1 MHNGIIDKKRRKLN
15 LHDMKIEEVLPEHFV
30 SAYPKFISLLERYY
44 EFQNENDST
53 ELLRHLLESRD
64 INATDITLLDFIEDE
79 LLLGQSYY
87 QGFSNKRAASNFSS
101 VLFRSK
107 GTKYSIEWFF
117 RSFFQIDPEILYPK
131 ENIFKIG
138 NDESLIG
145 PDSFRYLTDDQL
157 YQTFALLIR
166 CEIPLSKWRDLFKLF
181 VHPAG
186 MYLGSEVLLESIAS
200 LGLEEQPEAATDTRI
215 SPVLN
220 ITSNTNPIT
229 EGLEV
234 QFSVSGTNAQEGI
247 YYYELTHIS
256 TNNDDFVDDFPV
268 GKQQFTITT
277 DQTYI
282 ENPADNDN
290 IDVEGTVTNATPFYT
305 NVLRNDFFATGSGEE
320 NNDEETFSIAIYD
333 WRYQELQRATFTQT
347 VRNVHWDLSVPTFT
361 ETGVAQTV
369 TITGYNLPA
378 VATSDPIPVKWWI
391 EHVSTVNGDFDFS
404 AYANP
409 PTSAPF
415 GVPVTVSAVG
425 NAGGNAGTFDI
436 IPVKDYVTEGN
447 ETFRIH
453 LVGPGVDENGD
464 TVEMELLDYLVGDGK
479 LSTISDTS
487 IYPRYV
493 IDSFPDI
500 TEGGNITIDVSTVSG
515 TPNSGD
521 GSEHNPAGDTISWS
535 LDNNANGRIGTTSGN
550 ITIDA
555 SPDNGLAITGTSVD
569 GYYRG
574 STNVQITL
582 TNNDGITTQDTLAIT
597 DAAPSN
603 FVISGPTSIGEG
615 GGTES
620 WDLTID
626 NGVPGSNYYWYV
638 DGADNA
644 DFTSTPPRS
653 GSRATLTVDSTANSV
668 TAGGGTMIMTSSMQ
682 LAAATDGPVENES
695 FTIRVYDAST
705 GGTEV
710 ASYAVDITD
719 ETVTYGDVDPLS
731 QTVVEGND
739 ISFTINATLVGG
751 ASYENFNWTITD
763 DGSGRYSTSG
773 TILSSAFT
781 SGGGSVTV
789 DITTTNDPDI
799 QGQQTLTIT
808 GSGATYGNS
817 PSANG
822 SVTLNDAAAVYELDV
837 DNTSLAENSGG
848 TFTFDMGAS
857 SANIPDG
864 TYNFWLIAPATGTSA
879 VFTGGSRD
887 LSFNGGDAPT
897 ASSRLAVTITNNQ
910 ISNVTGL
917 GAVTSIPIDVV
928 DDVAV
933 TGDLEFRGVIGTT
946 GGVARDTTGDLTIV
960 ENDVPAPT
968 YTIQGSDPLTVS
980 EVAAAQTI
988 TVNTTNVSDGTFLF
1002 WNITTDAPGTTE
1014 ATTDWQAYNSAGLG
1028 FEINSNTGNFTIDAT
1043 ADAFTDGSTET
1054 FYLHVRTGSD
1064 AGTSVDSI
1072 ELQVTDDSQTPAG
1085 PTYEIVTT
1093 GKTTLSEPSAGITH
1107 WDTNTLLLLGTA
1119 SGSPPVSDTTTTN
1132 VTNLD
1137 TVHTKIQGASIAVHT
1152 TGTNSA
1158 NSGNYTPNRTTVTAN
1173 PEYLNQGSSW
1183 GTLTYTS
1190 SNFTQTTAFSIANN
1204 NRPAVG
1210 PNAGGTTY
1218 GSSNYVD
1225 PDFEL
1230 KFLTEDAGTYNAYF
1244 NALTTGTDDLDNNW
1258 VGRMTGSVSVVGET
1272 TYTVNTTN
1280 VSDGTVLYWEATPV
1294 SGTNSS
1300 NWVPGYISDDGATT
1314 SASGNNLRG
1323 TVEINSNTGNFTIRL
1338 NHRDSRTTNCTF
1350 NIVLRTGSHA
1360 GTTVETSETIT
1371 ITPAAKYLTAAFDVS
1386 SINENGSDV
1395 ATYTLT
1401 TSGVANGT
1409 TVTYYI
1415 RGSEGNISVLDNDIE
1430 ISTDGVNYSTLASL
1444 FGTLTINSN
1453 SANLYFRAVAD
1464 STTETTQKIIID
1476 IDEEDS
1482 AGNTTNAYERLNGST
1497 ETRYGAGNNPSAAVT
1512 INDTSQGATFNL
1524 SGGTFREDIGIA
1536 QQADA
1541 GVRFNS
1547 NGTVTKTNSL
1557 SSGSIGADDWINA
1570 GSQAAGVGNN
1580 YQILFTT
1587 SSGSDPTVTVGGTVN
1602 GSYVYGSSWIGLD
1615 GNNSIECIVGAG
1627 DFPNADSSVVSV
1639 TIKEWDGVTANLGTG
1654 TTVAGPVNYTLEADN
1669 AP

>member
-946 GGVARDTTGDLTIV
+946 GGVARDTTADLTITD
-960 ENDVPAPT
+960 NDVSVTYTVATFSDSGRTTAATTFTEGDTIYGRVTTAGTALSETVTVEFTTNSDARLVNGTNPNNITTFTNTAAGDYDFTYVITSGSAATDEIYQGDPTVSVRATSSEDTNDLAITINDAAPT
-968 YTIQGSDPLTVS
+968 YAVAFSPTDIDEDETEIAAFTVTGTNVQDSTTVGYTISGVALADILLSTTGSGGTYSQPASLTG
-980 EVAAAQTI
+980 TI
-988 TVNTTNVSDGTFLF
+988 TMS
-1002 WNITTDAPGTTE
+1002 
-1014 ATTDWQAYNSAGLG
+1014 
-1028 FEINSNTGNFTIDAT
+1028 SNTGSLHFKAQADTSSGEGAETMTVTLDAT
-1043 ADAFTDGSTET
+1043 DSNTDA
-1054 FYLHVRTGSD
+1054 TGS
-1064 AGTSVDSI
+1064 
-1072 ELQVTDDSQTPAG
+1072 
-1085 PTYEIVTT
+1085 
-1093 GKTTLSEPSAGITH
+1093 PSA
-1107 WDTNTLLLLGTA
+1107 
-1119 SGSPPVSDTTTTN
+1119 
-1132 VTNLD
+1132 
-1137 TVHTKIQGASIAVHT
+1137 
-1152 TGTNSA
+1152 
-1158 NSGNYTPNRTTVTAN
+1158 
-1173 PEYLNQGSSW
+1173 
-1183 GTLTYTS
+1183 
-1190 SNFTQTTAFSIANN
+1190 
-1204 NRPAVG
+1204 
-1210 PNAGGTTY
+1210 
-1218 GSSNYVD
+1218 
-1225 PDFEL
+1225 
-1230 KFLTEDAGTYNAYF
+1230 
-1244 NALTTGTDDLDNNW
+1244 DL
-1258 VGRMTGSVSVVGET
+1258 
-1272 TYTVNTTN
+1272 
-1280 VSDGTVLYWEATPV
+1280 
-1294 SGTNSS
+1294 
-1300 NWVPGYISDDGATT
+1300 
-1314 SASGNNLRG
+1314 
-1323 TVEINSNTGNFTIRL
+1323 
-1338 NHRDSRTTNCTF
+1338 
-1350 NIVLRTGSHA
+1350 
-1360 GTTVETSETIT
+1360 
-1371 ITPAAKYLTAAFDVS
+1371 
-1386 SINENGSDV
+1386 
-1395 ATYTLT
+1395 
-1401 TSGVANGT
+1401 
-1409 TVTYYI
+1409 
-1415 RGSEGNISVLDNDIE
+1415 
-1430 ISTDGVNYSTLASL
+1430 
-1444 FGTLTINSN
+1444 
-1453 SANLYFRAVAD
+1453 
-1464 STTETTQKIIID
+1464 
-1476 IDEEDS
+1476 
-1482 AGNTTNAYERLNGST
+1482 
-1497 ETRYGAGNNPSAAVT
+1497 T
-1512 INDTSQGATFNL
+1512 INDTSTAASFSFDPTFVRHRRFTNNPFL
-1524 SGGTFREDIGIA
+1524 GCSTTSQIDFLRNGSTSIQSTGFGTENVADITPSLDTA
-1536 QQADA
+1536 NNWSSTQ
-1541 GVRFNS
+1541 NS
-1547 NGTVTKTNSL
+1547 TFG
-1557 SSGSIGADDWINA
+1557 D
-1570 GSQAAGVGNN
+1570 N
-1580 YQILFTT
+1580 YQILFQVYSDSGLTTLT
-1587 SSGSDPTVTVGGTVN
+1587 SSTKGSAVGDAYEVLKGGVATSWTQSTANTWVQLNDDVRIQGTRVEGGTGD
-1602 GSYVYGSSWIGLD
+1602 GSGAGSSAIT
-1615 GNNSIECIVGAG
+1615 NYVKY
-1627 DFPNADSSVVSV
+1627 
-1639 TIKEWDGVTANLGTG
+1639 TIKQYSGVLGTG
-1654 TTVAGPVNYTLEADN
+1654 TTVLTGSFEHKVEASD
-1669 AP
+1669 AAS